1 MNPTL
6 KDFFAAVARARA
18 SPPPVWPT
26 GAKLA
31 QLVELAARFW
41 FTWTEN
47 ADGTRTLT
55 GPTLAKPLTLDAR
68 TATIRLLNE
77 VCSAMLAE
85 DCTNLIYKL
94 EQPLDAPF
102 VAPKRFIQRRITVF
116 RAAHREYEAVYKA
129 LTQLQHEN
137 GDSHVH
143 P

>member
-1 MNPTL
+1 MNTAL

-47 ADGTRTLT
+47 ADGTRTIA
-55 GPTLAKPLTLDAR
+55 GPTIATPITLDER

-94 EQPLDAPF
+94 EQPLYAPF
-102 VAPKRFIQRRITVF
+102 VAPRRFIQRRITVF
-116 RAAHREYEAVYKA
+116 RAAHRDYEAVFKA
-129 LTQLQHEN
+129 LTQQKDE
-137 GDSHVH
+137 GDSNVH
-143 P
+143 S